1 MSFMDAFFA
10 GLLILAIIFGV
21 MNMIRNKDTDKDV
34 QTVTALPPSVQNV
47 VAKMDANTQNAFFTE
62 YNRSK
67 KSVGFSYFM
76 WLLFGIHYAYNRKIG
91 LQFVYWFTLGGFF
104 IWAFIDLFRMPLIV
118 QGSNSVIAREIA
130 NTLSLGNTF
139 KS

>member
-1 MSFMDAFFA
+1 MD
-10 GLLILAIIFGV
+10 
-21 MNMIRNKDTDKDV
+21 
-34 QTVTALPPSVQNV
+34 SS
-47 VAKMDANTQNAFFTE
+47 TQNAFLTE

-76 WLLFGIHYAYNRKIG
+76 WFLFGIHYAYNRKIG

-104 IWAFIDLFRMPLIV
+104 VWAFIDLFRMPLIV

-130 NTLSLGNTF
+130 NRWNTRLGELP
-139 KS
+139 KSASGPTGVSPVNLPPTRASTPQSPPAGSGVTQQQWNAMTPEQRKLWQ